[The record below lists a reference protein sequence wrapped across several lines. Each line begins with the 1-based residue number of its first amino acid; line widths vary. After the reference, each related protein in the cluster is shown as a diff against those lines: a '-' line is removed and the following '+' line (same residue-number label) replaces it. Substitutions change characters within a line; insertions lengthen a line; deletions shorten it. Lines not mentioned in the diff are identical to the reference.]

1 MDLKLFQTFIVV
13 ADESSFTK
21 AAKVLNYGQPTISQH
36 IAQLENYFD
45 GQLFDR
51 IGKKIYLTPLGKRI
65 YQEAQLVLKAYDNLL
80 SLGEQKTS
88 HPVLR
93 IGVYESLLHYRIL
106 DLISNFKKS
115 WPHLELIVRHGIC
128 SELREMVRTG
138 QLDLAFQ
145 IETDC
150 SYKDLHT
157 EKLVLEH
164 FSLIFPKAI
173 GQDML
178 SNPRATI
185 YMTEKEC
192 TYRRAFEQLLSD
204 KGIEKRHVM
213 ETGSVEVI
221 KQYVGCGL
229 GYALVPEVTTRDPV
243 SQEKLEIVTT
253 PLKES
258 LYTQVFWHKKKT
270 MSPVMVDFIA
280 HLKDHSVSW
289 R

>member
-1 MDLKLFQTFIVV
+1 MDLKLFQTFVVV

-21 AAKVLNYGQPTISQH
+21 AGKVLNYGQPTISQH
-36 IAQLENYFD
+36 IAQLENYYD

-51 IGKKIYLTPLGKRI
+51 IGKKIYLTPLGKTI
-65 YQEAQLVLKAYDNLL
+65 YQEAQLVLKAYENLL
-80 SLGEQKTS
+80 SLGEKKST
-88 HPVLR
+88 HPILR

-106 DLISNFKKS
+106 DLISYFKKS
-115 WPHLELIVRHGIC
+115 WPNLELIVRHGIC

-150 SYKDLHT
+150 SYNDLQT

-164 FSLIFPKAI
+164 FALIFPKNQ
-173 GQDML
+173 GQSL
-178 SNPRATI
+178 LNNPRATI

-204 KGIEKRHVM
+204 RGIEKRHVM

-229 GYALVPEVTTRDPV
+229 GYALVPEVTTRDAI
-243 SQEKLEIVTT
+243 SKEKLEIIET
-253 PLKES
+253 PLQES

-270 MSPVMVDFIA
+270 MSPVMVDFLT
-280 HLKDHSVSW
+280 HLKAHSAHW